1 MTGGSPSDL
10 APVWA
15 ARWKGPGLQGW
26 RGGSGTQQ
34 QGSGLTGLLTD
45 DWTQLRTGAST
56 AGERRVCDVR
66 IGRTWLVLPAQP
78 PSSHFPA
85 NDSCFSLRSQLSLTP
100 NLCGLENLPP
110 PLPRSIRVTIGP
122 RTGHSAHS
130 TPWPQRLVQGRPSK
144 AHSGAFSAATE

>member
-10 APVWA
+10 ALVWA
-15 ARWKGPGLQGW
+15 ACWKGPGFQGW
-26 RGGSGTQQ
+26 GGDSGTQQ
-34 QGSGLTGLLTD
+34 QGSGLTGILTD
-45 DWTQLRTGAST
+45 DCTQLRSGAST
-56 AGERRVCDVR
+56 AGERRVCDVG

-85 NDSCFSLRSQLSLTP
+85 NDSLRSQLSFTP

-130 TPWPQRLVQGRPSK
+130 TPWPQRLVQGWPSK
-144 AHSGAFSAATE
+144 EHSGAFFCSN